1 MARNLSGF
9 SYGACDGETERFQ
22 TREVIIETYLAYF
35 FIGNDETDAST
46 LARRAPVTPRTSPL
60 DDTVTRPN
68 CFQHATS
75 T

>member
-9 SYGACDGETERFQ
+9 SCARDGETERFQ
-22 TREVIIETYLAYF
+22 TREVIIETWQYF

-46 LARRAPVTPRTSPL
+46 LARRAPATPRTSPL

-68 CFQHATS
+68 
-75 T
+75 